1 MSHNGKAAELL
12 RHTDGKVISL
22 ATGDVLTPEE
32 VAAGSMKR
40 HMPEDEVDND
50 DVARSMARRK
60 KGAKPEKHDCPLCDK
75 EFTRP
80 CDLTKHVKTHE
91 RPWKCPDGKC
101 KYHDHGWP
109 TEKERDRHVND
120 KHSTAPALYH
130 CLYKPCP
137 YTSKRESN
145 CKQHMEK
152 AHGWE
157 YVRSKSNG
165 KNRMDIPRL
174 QRGSIPPSPMSAIIT
189 PLTPIAPS
197 PSGYTGSG
205 ASRRSSVAPPSSGP
219 SNSGTPAL
227 THPSPDF
234 VGHFNMDFNFNDMSY
249 DMPSS
254 SSMFPITPAMSD
266 DHLSSASSGLHLD
279 GSSFEDAIS
288 PDQLTFTNQAFD
300 FNTFQQTISPNS
312 GHFQS
317 IPSSAEQLPQVSPG
331 PQLDLMFTS
340 SDFYNHNNAMSLDQ
354 NFDANF
360 GAPEE
365 DFQLFGNNNCQQP
378 PTASTGEMFPSM
390 GSDGSTGSW
399 GNFAGHFNLNNAPSM
414 NTGNSTLD
422 ELFPELRDS

>member
-1 MSHNGKAAELL
+1 
-12 RHTDGKVISL
+12 
-22 ATGDVLTPEE
+22 
-32 VAAGSMKR
+32 MKR
-40 HMPEDEVDND
+40 HMADDEVDND

-91 RPWKCPDGKC
+91 RPWKCPEAKC
-101 KYHDHGWP
+101 KYHNYGWP

-120 KHSTAPALYH
+120 KHSAAPALYH

-165 KNRMDIPRL
+165 KNKMDVPHL
-174 QRGSIPPSPMSAIIT
+174 QRGSIPPSPMSAVLT

-197 PSGYTGSG
+197 PSGCTGSG
-205 ASRRSSVAPPSSGP
+205 ASRRSSLAPPSAGP
-219 SNSGTPAL
+219 SSSGTPAL

-234 VGHFNMDFNFNDMSY
+234 AGHFNMDFNFNDMSY
-249 DMPSS
+249 DIPSS
-254 SSMFPITPAMSD
+254 SSTFPITPAMSD
-266 DHLSSASSGLHLD
+266 DYLSSASSGLQLD
-279 GSSFEDAIS
+279 GSSFEDALS
-288 PDQLTFTNQAFD
+288 PDQFTFTSQAFD
-300 FNTFQQTISPNS
+300 FSNFQHASNQSS
-312 GHFQS
+312 GCKMAQS
-317 IPSSAEQLPQVSPG
+317 ASEQMPHTSPG
-331 PQLDLMFTS
+331 AQLDLTFTS
-340 SDFYNHNNAMSLDQ
+340 SGVYDPMSVDQ
-354 NFDANF
+354 NYEAGF

-365 DFQLFGNNNCQQP
+365 DFQLFGNNNQEL
-378 PTASTGEMFPSM
+378 PTSSSDEMFPSM
-390 GSDGSTGSW
+390 GGQISTSSW
-399 GNFAGHFNLNNAPSM
+399 GNFGGQFNFNSAPSM

-422 ELFPELRDS
+422 DLFPELRDN